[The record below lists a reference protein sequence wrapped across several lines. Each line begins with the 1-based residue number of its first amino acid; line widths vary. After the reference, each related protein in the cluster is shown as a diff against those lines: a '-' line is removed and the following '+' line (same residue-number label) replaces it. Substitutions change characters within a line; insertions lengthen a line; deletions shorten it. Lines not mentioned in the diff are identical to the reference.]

1 MTSIPSNKPY
11 RVGRSRT
18 GLGLFATKPI
28 KKGTKII
35 RYFGPL
41 LDSKKKEEDAI
52 ENKYLFE
59 LTNRWTI
66 DGSVRKNVARYINHA
81 CRPNAESDVK
91 PRKRKVFIRAIKNI
105 EPGEEINYD
114 YGTDYFKAYLK
125 PIGCKCAACEKKRK
139 KQRAE
144 ARAEKAR
151 LKAKAERKA
160 LKKAEK
166 LAKAEAELKE
176 KLKAKAERKS
186 KKRAQW
192 PFAEWQVTERQ
203 ASERHRRRQGCRQE
217 TGGAETTGLCAR
229 AGPSGLGLIHRVS
242 STGLAR
248 RLRQQQI
255 AEVDRRALNDRTGL
269 VDHDTKAPVCG
280 EEGQAMPAGIGVD
293 PALGKARDPARAH
306 LFLQQG
312 RRQAEAFGDDGGVD
326 LNGAIFELDRFHAL
340 HLMLR
345 CGGHACAGLGL
356 AVAG

>member
-1 MTSIPSNKPY
+1 MPAISSNKPY

-41 LDSKKKEEDAI
+41 LDSKKKKDDAV

-59 LTNRWTI
+59 LNNRWTI
-66 DGSVRKNVARYINHA
+66 DGSVRKNIARYINHA
-81 CRPNAESDVK
+81 CKPNAESDVR

-166 LAKAEAELKE
+166 QASMADKEPAKQKLNGKAKRANGRLMNGHGGESVAGKVTGGKSGIFAKAKQARE
-176 KLKAKAERKS
+176 S
-186 KKRAQW
+186 RAS
-192 PFAEWQVTERQ
+192 A
-203 ASERHRRRQGCRQE
+203 
-217 TGGAETTGLCAR
+217 
-229 AGPSGLGLIHRVS
+229 
-242 STGLAR
+242 
-248 RLRQQQI
+248 
-255 AEVDRRALNDRTGL
+255 
-269 VDHDTKAPVCG
+269 
-280 EEGQAMPAGIGVD
+280 
-293 PALGKARDPARAH
+293 
-306 LFLQQG
+306 
-312 RRQAEAFGDDGGVD
+312 
-326 LNGAIFELDRFHAL
+326 
-340 HLMLR
+340 
-345 CGGHACAGLGL
+345 
-356 AVAG
+356 

>member
-1 MTSIPSNKPY
+1 MPSIPSNKPY

-28 KKGTKII
+28 KKGAKIV

-41 LDSKKKEEDAI
+41 LDSRKKKDDAI

-59 LTNRWTI
+59 LNGRWTI

-81 CRPNAESDVK
+81 CKPNAESDVK

-125 PIGCKCAACEKKRK
+125 PIGCKCAACAKKRK

-166 LAKAEAELKE
+166 LAKEKAKLKE
-176 KLKAKAERKS
+176 KAERKA
-186 KKRAQW
+186 K
-192 PFAEWQVTERQ
+192 
-203 ASERHRRRQGCRQE
+203 E
-217 TGGAETTGLCAR
+217 TLKLKGH
-229 AGPSGLGLIHRVS
+229 S
-242 STGLAR
+242 
-248 RLRQQQI
+248 
-255 AEVDRRALNDRTGL
+255 
-269 VDHDTKAPVCG
+269 
-280 EEGQAMPAGIGVD
+280 
-293 PALGKARDPARAH
+293 
-306 LFLQQG
+306 
-312 RRQAEAFGDDGGVD
+312 
-326 LNGAIFELDRFHAL
+326 LNGKSLNGKSLNGRSL
-340 HLMLR
+340 NGKRLNGNSR
-345 CGGHACAGLGL
+345 VR
-356 AVAG
+356 VAGKKSVGRKQPVSAPASVLEAQPAAIALEAQPTAI